1 MVVLMFWGEYA
12 KGIPFPF
19 ICKKEK
25 GYLIIGMAKG
35 RWILQIF
42 L

>member
-1 MVVLMFWGEYA
+1 MVVLMFWGEYP

-19 ICKKEK
+19 IYKEEK
-25 GYLIIGMAKG
+25 GNLIIGMAKG
-35 RWILQIF
+35 RWTLQIF